1 MKKAYKKK
9 TYKTKDNLAT
19 VWNQLDEACG
29 SLDNARMMLGDM
41 TNLPE
46 NVVKA
51 MYGVDF
57 SALVALKNA
66 VEEMIEKK
74 ER

>member
-1 MKKAYKKK
+1 MKK

-29 SLDNARMMLGDM
+29 SLDNATMALGSM
-41 TNLPE
+41 TNLPD

-51 MYGVDF
+51 MEGVDF
-57 SALVALKNA
+57 SALVTLKNA
-66 VEEMIEKK
+66 VEEMLEEK

>member
-1 MKKAYKKK
+1 MKKV
-9 TYKTKDNLAT
+9 YKTKDNLAT

-29 SLDNARMMLGDM
+29 SLDNATMALGSM
-41 TNLPE
+41 TNLPA

-51 MYGVDF
+51 MECVDF
-57 SALVALKNA
+57 SALVTLKNA
-66 VEEMIEKK
+66 VEEMLEEK